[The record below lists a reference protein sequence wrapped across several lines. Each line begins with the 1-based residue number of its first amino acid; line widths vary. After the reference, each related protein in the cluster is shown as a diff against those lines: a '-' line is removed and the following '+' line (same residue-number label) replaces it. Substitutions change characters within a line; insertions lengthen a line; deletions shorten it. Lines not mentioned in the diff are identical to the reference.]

1 MIKVV
6 FMGTP
11 DVALP
16 VLDKLNQSPEN
27 EIVSVYTAPDRQSG
41 RGKSLTM
48 PPVKV
53 FAQEHGL
60 LVSQP
65 GTLRDIN
72 VQLELAALQPDII
85 VVAAYG
91 RFLPTPIL
99 GIPRYGCLN
108 IHPSLLPLYRGPSP
122 VISSILS
129 DDKVTGTT
137 LMLLDEG
144 MDSGPIIQQLEVVID
159 PTDTAES
166 LTASLF
172 TLGADLL
179 TEHLNPWVSGS
190 ITAHA
195 QNESLATI
203 TRKIEKADGEVS
215 WATEGLKLARQ
226 CRAFTPW
233 PGLYTHWNNK
243 LIKLLEVKVELDTPE
258 INDELGRVIDLPN
271 PDLPVGIV
279 TGDGILVLKRLQI
292 EGKPPT
298 SIKQFLAG
306 YPDFRG
312 ALL

>member
-27 EIVSVYTAPDRQSG
+27 EIVRVYTAPDRQSG
-41 RGKSLTM
+41 RGKSIAM

-65 GTLRDIN
+65 VTLRDLN
-72 VQLELAALQPDII
+72 VQLELAALKPDII

-91 RFLPTPIL
+91 RFLPTQIL
-99 GIPRYGCLN
+99 GIPRHGCLN

-144 MDSGPIIQQLEVVID
+144 MDSGPIIKQLEVAID

-215 WATEGLKLARQ
+215 WATEGLKLERQ

-243 LIKLLEVKVELDTPE
+243 LIKLLEVNVELDTPG
-258 INDELGRVIDLPN
+258 INDEPGRVIDLQN
-271 PDLPVGIV
+271 PDVPVGIV
-279 TGDGILVLKRLQI
+279 TGDGILVVKRLQI

-306 YPDFRG
+306 YPNFRG